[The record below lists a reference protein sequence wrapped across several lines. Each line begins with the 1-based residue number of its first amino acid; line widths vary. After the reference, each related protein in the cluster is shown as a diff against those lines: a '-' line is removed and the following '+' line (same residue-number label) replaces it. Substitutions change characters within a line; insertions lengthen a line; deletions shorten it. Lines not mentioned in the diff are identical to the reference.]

1 MPARTWP
8 TIVAHADMDAF
19 YAAVEQ
25 LDEPS
30 LRGRPV
36 LVGPRSGRGVVLTAS
51 YEARPYGVGSAMP
64 MARALRLCPGAVV
77 VPPRFER
84 YEAVSRR
91 LMAALA
97 DFSPRVEALSLDE
110 AFVDMTGSEHLFG
123 PPGRMAERIRAAIL
137 EATGLPA
144 SVGVSATKYV
154 AKVDSAAAKPHGVEI
169 VPPERAA
176 AWLAPMPVSRLWGAG
191 PVTAERLRAAGF
203 ERIGDIAAAPPARL
217 EAALGRA
224 WRHFLDLA
232 RGIDPRPVARRR
244 SAGSMGSDRTL
255 GRDVAD
261 REDIVRHLTRA
272 ADRIGRRL
280 RRKGCLAH
288 GVRLRLK
295 TADFR
300 LLTRQRRILPT
311 DAAGDLLAGAES
323 MLDALIRSG
332 PFRLVGLAAFDLE
345 RGSGMRQLDLF
356 DGAVRGRRL
365 ERVVDAVDERFGPGT
380 LRRGRDVSNAVVVG
394 SSPTLDFV
402 ELEEDG

>member
-1 MPARTWP
+1 
-8 TIVAHADMDAF
+8 MDAF

-25 LDEPS
+25 LDDPA

-51 YEARPYGVGSAMP
+51 YEARPFGVGSAMP

-77 VPPRFER
+77 VPPRFDR

-110 AFVDMTGSEHLFG
+110 AFVEMTGSEHLFG
-123 PPGRMAERIRAAIL
+123 APEHMARRIREAIR

-144 SVGVSATKYV
+144 SVGISATKYV
-154 AKVDSAAAKPHGVEI
+154 AKVASGVAKPQGVQV
-169 VPPERAA
+169 VPPQQAA
-176 AWLAPMPVSRLWGAG
+176 AWLAAMPVSRLWGAG
-191 PVTAERLRAAGF
+191 PVTAERLRGAGF
-203 ERIGDIAAAPPARL
+203 ERIGDLAAADPARL
-217 EAALGRA
+217 EAAVGRA
-224 WRHFLDLA
+224 WQHFRDLA
-232 RGIDPRPVARRR
+232 LGQDPRPVARGR
-244 SAGSMGSDRTL
+244 SARSMGSDRTL
-255 GRDVAD
+255 GRDVHRRD
-261 REDIVRHLTRA
+261 DIVRHLTRS

-280 RRKGCLAH
+280 RRKGYLAH

-295 TADFR
+295 TDGFR

-311 DAAGDLLAGAES
+311 DTAGDLLAGAVS
-323 MLDALIRSG
+323 MLDALIDAG

-345 RGSGMRQLDLF
+345 ASSGACQLELFEGRGGD
-356 DGAVRGRRL
+356 RRL
-365 ERVVDAVDERFGPGT
+365 ETVMDAIADRFGDGA
-380 LRRGRDVSNAVVVG
+380 LRRGRDVSGSVVVA

-402 ELEEDG
+402 TGDDDG

>member
-1 MPARTWP
+1 MPGRIWP

-51 YEARPYGVGSAMP
+51 YEARPFGVGSAMP

-77 VPPRFER
+77 VPPRFDR

-91 LMAALA
+91 LMATLA

-110 AFVDMTGSEHLFG
+110 AFVDMTGSEYLFG
-123 PPGRMAERIRAAIL
+123 PPERMAELMRAAIR

-154 AKVDSAAAKPHGVEI
+154 AKVASGAAKPHGIQV
-169 VPPERAA
+169 VPPGEAA

-203 ERIGDIAAAPPARL
+203 QRIGDLAAADPARL

-224 WRHFLDLA
+224 WEHFRGLA
-232 RGIDPRPVARRR
+232 LGRDPRPVARRR
-244 SAGSMGSDRTL
+244 SARSMGSDRTL
-255 GRDVAD
+255 GRDVD
-261 REDIVRHLTRA
+261 RRADIVRHLTRS

-280 RRKGCLAH
+280 RRKGYLAH

-311 DAAGDLLAGAES
+311 DTAGDLLDGALS
-323 MLDALIRSG
+323 MLDALIRAG

-345 RGSGMRQLDLF
+345 RGGEARQLDLF
-356 DGAVRGRRL
+356 DGTVRSRRL
-365 ERVVDAVDERFGPGT
+365 ETVMDAIDERFGEGA
-380 LRRGRDVSNAVVVG
+380 LRRGRDVSNSVVVA
-394 SSPTLDFV
+394 SSPTLDF
-402 ELEEDG
+402 LCGDDG

>member
-91 LMAALA
+91 LMATLA

-154 AKVDSAAAKPHGVEI
+154 AKVASAAAKPHGVEI

-203 ERIGDIAAAPPARL
+203 ERIGDIAAAEPARL
-217 EAALGRA
+217 ETILGRA
-224 WRHFLDLA
+224 WPHFRDLA
-232 RGIDPRPVARRR
+232 LGRDPRPVAQRR
-244 SAGSMGSDRTL
+244 SARSIGSDRTL
-255 GRDVAD
+255 GRDVRR
-261 REDIVRHLTRA
+261 REDIVRHLTDA
-272 ADRIGRRL
+272 AHRIGRRL
-280 RRKGCLAH
+280 RRKGCLAE

-295 TADFR
+295 TTDFR

-311 DAAGDLLAGAES
+311 DTAGDLLDGAVS
-323 MLDALIRSG
+323 MLDGLMPAA
-332 PFRLVGLAAFDLE
+332 PFRLVGLAAFDL
-345 RGSGMRQLDLF
+345 GSGAGASQLELF
-356 DGAVRGRRL
+356 DGTARHRRL
-365 ERVVDAVDERFGPGT
+365 EVVMDAVADRFGDGA
-380 LRRGRDVSNAVVVG
+380 LRRGRDLSGAVVVA
-394 SSPTLDFV
+394 SSPNLDGV
-402 ELEEDG
+402 TGDEG